1 MQVEQ
6 SSPVEGGVRH
16 IALATIGSTNA
27 EALARV
33 RAGERGPLWIT
44 AEAQTDGRGRNGRTW
59 TSPQGN
65 LYATLLL
72 TEPCA
77 PAQAPQLAFVSGLAL
92 HDAVAQCAPAFAEQL
107 ALKWPNDLLLG
118 RAKLAGILIESE
130 SGPAFSIAIGIGVN
144 CASHPDDTPY
154 PATDLRSVGAD
165 TDVGPKLL
173 LEALSVSMQQRLL
186 QWRQG
191 ESFAQIRADW
201 LARAAGLGEHINVR
215 LSDREFSG
223 RFGGLDDSGR
233 LLLQQDGRLVTVTA
247 GDVFALGVR

>member
-6 SSPVEGGVRH
+6 SSPVQGGVRH
-16 IALATIGSTNA
+16 IALDTIGSTNA

-44 AEAQTDGRGRNGRTW
+44 AEAQTDGRGRSGRLW

-92 HDAVAQCAPAFAEQL
+92 HDAVAQRAPELAAQL

-118 RAKLAGILIESE
+118 GAKLAGILIESE
-130 SGPAFSIAIGIGVN
+130 SVPVFSAAIGLGVN

-154 PATDLRSVGAD
+154 PATDLRTVGV
-165 TDVGPKLL
+165 DVGPKLL
-173 LEALSVSMQQRLL
+173 LEALSVSMQQRIL
-186 QWRQG
+186 QWRRG
-191 ESFAQIRADW
+191 EGFAQIRADW
-201 LARAAGLGEHINVR
+201 LACAAGLGEQIRVR
-215 LSDREFSG
+215 LPDREFFG

-233 LLLQQDGRLVTVTA
+233 LLLEQSGRLVTVTA
-247 GDVFALGVR
+247 GDVFPLGAR